1 MMQDQDF
8 ASWMQARQEAIERTL
23 IAQIPPASEAP
34 AELHAGMRYGVLDGG
49 KRVRPLLVCAAVE
62 AIAAAREL
70 PVPALEPACNLA
82 ASAVELIHAYSLIHD
97 DMPCMDNDVLRRG
110 KPTVHVAF
118 GEAGAMLVGDALQPL
133 AFEFLTRMQAYGV
146 SSHMIVAAIGELAR
160 ASGSRGMAGGQAMDL
175 KAVGVALDLA
185 QLRRMH
191 ELKTGALLRASVHMG
206 AMVAAGHEWSAS
218 SLPTEFTALDAYGQA
233 MGLAFQVIDD
243 VLDIEADTAT
253 LGKTAGKDVAQNK
266 PTYVSLMGLETA
278 RRYAHDLLAQA
289 LDALAPLGNKA
300 LRLSQ
305 MAELIVL
312 RNS

>member
-1 MMQDQDF
+1 MQ
-8 ASWMQARQEAIERTL
+8 S
-23 IAQIPPASEAP
+23 
-34 AELHAGMRYGVLDGG
+34 
-49 KRVRPLLVCAAVE
+49 C
-62 AIAAAREL
+62 
-70 PVPALEPACNLA
+70 
-82 ASAVELIHAYSLIHD
+82 
-97 DMPCMDNDVLRRG
+97 
-110 KPTVHVAF
+110 
-118 GEAGAMLVGDALQPL
+118 
-133 AFEFLTRMQAYGV
+133 GV
-146 SSHMIVAAIGELAR
+146 SPQMIVAAIGELAR

-175 KAVGVALDLA
+175 KAVGVTLDLT

-206 AMVAAGHEWSAS
+206 AMVAARQEWSRT
-218 SLPTEFTALDAYGQA
+218 SLPVEFAALDAYGQA